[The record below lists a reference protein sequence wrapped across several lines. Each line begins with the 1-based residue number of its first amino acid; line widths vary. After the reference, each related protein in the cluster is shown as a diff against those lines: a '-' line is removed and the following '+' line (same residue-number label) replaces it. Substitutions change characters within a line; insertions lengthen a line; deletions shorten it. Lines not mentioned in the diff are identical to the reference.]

1 MGRATRLGQA
11 VARSAADMSNL
22 VGNNSQVS
30 LSSPFYAVISNP
42 KEVNG
47 PLNFPPLAL
56 FAMSLSPEARHW
68 SMLSIGRVKDVIALI
83 ALLSPDLANPTKYT

>member
-11 VARSAADMSNL
+11 VARSAAGMNNL

-30 LSSPFYAVISNP
+30 LLSPFYAVISNP

-47 PLNFPPLAL
+47 PLNFPPIGIISHEFISRSSAL
-56 FAMSLSPEARHW
+56 VYAFHR
-68 SMLSIGRVKDVIALI
+68 
-83 ALLSPDLANPTKYT
+83 